1 MKKIC
6 IALMA
11 MVLVLYA
18 QAQKRIVLMGSSTA
32 AGTGASATQFSLF
45 GRLETFYNTH
55 TWHNIAVPG
64 RTTAQALNIAV
75 SGNIYEAL
83 DWNPDIILAS
93 YPSNDVA
100 NGFTNTETIN
110 NLINLQTI
118 AAAEGVEIFFLG
130 TQPRDFADEARR
142 TQLST
147 QNDLILSTFTTKS
160 INVYPQ
166 LFRTGGYIGFDVRYV
181 DGNNI
186 PDGIHV
192 NDVGHG
198 RIFDAVVA
206 NSIFNNLLPI
216 VIRDFRVEIQDRLV
230 LLRWQAKADMFHDF
244 VGVEKSVDGQHF
256 SEIGKV
262 KPNVQVSATG
272 TYRFEDRQPA
282 IGRNYYR
289 LALVDKN
296 GRKEFTKTVQVNNV
310 VTGSISAYPVPAS
323 EVLHLKTVQSAKAS
337 ISITI
342 TDLTGRTLYSTTR
355 TGEKGINAFTIPI
368 AQLSNG
374 MYMVRVVSPD
384 DTNTL
389 RFIKQ

>member
-6 IALMA
+6 IVLTA
-11 MVLVLYA
+11 MVLVFA
-18 QAQKRIVLMGSSTA
+18 VQAQKRIVLMGSSTA
-32 AGTGASATQFSLF
+32 AGTGASAAQFSVF
-45 GRLETFYNTH
+45 GRLQSYYNTH
-55 TWHNIAVPG
+55 TWYNIAVPG
-64 RTTAQALNIAV
+64 RTTYQALDAGV

-83 DWNPDIILAS
+83 ALNPDIILAS

-100 NGFTNTETIN
+100 NNFTNTETIN

-118 AAAEGVEIFFLG
+118 AATNGVEIFFLG
-130 TQPRDFADEARR
+130 TQPRDFVDEASR

-166 LFRTGGYIGFDVRYV
+166 LVRTGGYIGFDVRYV

-216 VIRDFRVEIQDRLV
+216 FIKDFRVEIQDRFV

-262 KPNVQVSATG
+262 KPNVQVSTTG
-272 TYRFEDRQPA
+272 AYSFEDRQPA

-296 GRKEFTKTVQVNNV
+296 GRKEFTKTVQINNL
-310 VTGSISAYPVPAS
+310 TPGGLSAYPVPAND
-323 EVLHLKTVQSAKAS
+323 VLHLKTVQSTKS
-337 ISITI
+337 SVTITI
-342 TDLTGRTLYSTTR
+342 TDLTGRALYSTTR
-355 TGEKGINAFTIPI
+355 TGEKGNNTFTIPI
-368 AQLSNG
+368 TQLSNG
-374 MYMVRVVSPD
+374 MYMVRVTSPD
-384 DTNTL
+384 DSNTL